1 MNVIGYCMNVHPG
14 EDLASVRAAVEQ
26 VAVPLSEALA
36 REGTFALGLRFGV
49 EAAQALREQK
59 TARAFAALLRRH
71 RLTTFGINGFPY
83 GAFHGERVKT
93 AVYEPDWA
101 DARRVNYTRDLFCA
115 LAQLPPAPTGEHCLS
130 VTTVP
135 LAYDRGQG
143 VPEAIFRNLCATA
156 LVLRKLEGFTGLR
169 MRLALEPEPDCLLE
183 SAQNTIDFFERLWQH
198 PDWNPAYHDFI
209 GVCFDTCHFAMNY
222 EEPLN
227 ALQAIV
233 SANIPVARVQV
244 SAALEFTEGATRE
257 ELLAFDDGTYLH
269 QVRRREAD
277 ASLTRFPD
285 LTPETL
291 PQILGR
297 RGRIHCH
304 VPLAWEGIGRLAST
318 RRTLTPAF
326 WGAVRAGGWPIEIE
340 TYTYPELPSAFH
352 GHTLSE
358 MLLQDFRWVFRQ
370 LRSASGALMAPAAKH
385 APNPPQTVP
394 GAASFPSSRRRSPS
408 PN

>member
-14 EDLASVRAAVEQ
+14 EDLQSVRAAVEQ
-26 VAVPLSEALA
+26 VAVPLRNALVK
-36 REGTFALGLRFGV
+36 EGTFALGLRFGV
-49 EAAQALREQK
+49 EAARELREQE
-59 TARAFAALLRRH
+59 TAQAFVSLLRHH

-93 AVYEPDWA
+93 AVYDPDWA
-101 DARRVNYTRDLFCA
+101 DAWRLNYTRDLFFA
-115 LAQLPPAPTGEHCLS
+115 LARMPSAPLGEHCLS

-143 VPEAIFRNLCATA
+143 VPDKVFRNLCAMA
-156 LVLRKLEGFTGLR
+156 LILRKLEGFTGVR

-183 SAQNTIDFFERLWQH
+183 SAQNTIDFFESLWRH
-198 PDWNPAYHDFI
+198 PDWNPLYRDFI

-244 SAALEFTEGATRE
+244 SAALEFSEDATRE
-257 ELLAFDDGTYLH
+257 ELLAFDDGIYLH
-269 QVRRREAD
+269 QVRRREENA
-277 ASLTRFPD
+277 ALSCFPD
-285 LTPETL
+285 LTPDIL
-291 PQILGR
+291 PEILGR

-304 VPLAWEGIGRLAST
+304 VPLAWEGIGRLGST

-326 WGAVRAGGWPIEIE
+326 WRYVRAGGWPIEIE
-340 TYTYPELPSAFH
+340 TYTYPELPSVFRE
-352 GHTLSE
+352 HTLSE
-358 MLLQDFRWVFRQ
+358 MLLQDFRWVLRQ
-370 LRSASGALMAPAAKH
+370 LRS
-385 APNPPQTVP
+385 V
-394 GAASFPSSRRRSPS
+394 
-408 PN
+408 